1 MCSPA
6 GCEMV
11 RGSAERSSWGE
22 ALTVAIRS
30 GRSRIRIILADEHSL
45 LREAVRATL
54 ERESDLDV
62 VAMAAD
68 GPSTLAEA
76 DRHRPEIVVLT
87 VTLPNGGGLHTTTLI
102 RDRIPETRV
111 VFLGEDGD
119 HSGLVEALLAGASG
133 YLTKNCALPDLIHA
147 TRTVASGQTY
157 IAPDMLGPL
166 IESMIRRGRQRQDN
180 LRLLARLTP
189 REREVLALLSAG
201 GDNASIAQH
210 LFISPQTA
218 RTHIQNV
225 LTKLGLH
232 SRLAAAAFAMQDGVV
247 ELLNDLEVGHLVPDP
262 SPGDGRETESALSRL
277 ATTGLAPSATRS
289 V

>member
-1 MCSPA
+1 MT
-6 GCEMV
+6 GV
-11 RGSAERSSWGE
+11 VGLDRSE
-22 ALTVAIRS
+22 
-30 GRSRIRIILADEHSL
+30 IRIILADEHSL
-45 LREAVRATL
+45 FREAVRATL
-54 ERESDLDV
+54 ERESDLVV

-68 GPSTLAEA
+68 APSALSEA
-76 DRHRPEIVVLT
+76 DRHRPDVAVLT
-87 VTLPNGGGLHTTTLI
+87 GTLPNGGGLRAIANMRELV
-102 RDRIPETRV
+102 DETRV
-111 VFLGEDGD
+111 VFLSDDGD
-119 HSGLVEALLAGASG
+119 QSDLVDALLAGASG

-147 TRTVASGQTY
+147 ARTVARGQTY

-166 IESMIRRGRQRQDN
+166 VEYMVRRGRQRQDN

-201 GDNASIAQH
+201 GDNASIATR

-232 SRLAAAAFAMQDGVV
+232 SRLAAAAFAMQDGVA
-247 ELLNDLEVGHLVPDP
+247 EMLNDFEMGHRLVPRP
-262 SPGDGRETESALSRL
+262 AQGSVGGRARSAHSRL
-277 ATTGLAPSATRS
+277 GRSPELAPSAARS